1 MSAPRSA
8 VALLRSLDLLPDG
21 PVRWGERVRSSSP
34 GVLLVEVPAR
44 LDVAPID
51 ITVVQAW
58 LERVPGLRLDGER
71 PKPTELADRLASFW
85 LPQQTVAY
93 VGRSSKSIGGRA
105 ASLSGT
111 LLGDRRPHT
120 GGHWLWTLRNVA
132 ELRIWW
138 AETDA
143 PEEYEDAIAAA
154 IAEDADEETRARL
167 ALAGTV
173 LPWAN
178 LTSAA
183 GEAKTTGITSAQLAD
198 GETAPAPVAGRVVP
212 GASASGATSSATS
225 RSTGRGSTSRT
236 GSRTTTGRGTA
247 GRASST
253 SRSAP
258 ARVTQPPA
266 GARPAVQLTASGLAA
281 MQQELHEL
289 TTVRRPEVILR
300 VKHARELGDLRENAD
315 YEAARN
321 EQAFLEGRIREL
333 EQTLRTAVVIQTVD
347 PGTIALGSRVDV
359 EVEGLATTLHI
370 VGSSEADPASGRV
383 SDVSPV
389 GKALMGHRAGDHVV
403 IQAPGRQI
411 HYRVVD
417 VGVS

>member
-21 PVRWGERVRSSSP
+21 PVRWGERVRSASP

-44 LDVAPID
+44 HDVAPID
-51 ITVVQAW
+51 ITTVQAW

-71 PKPTELADRLASFW
+71 PRPTELADRLASFW
-85 LPQQTVAY
+85 IPQQTVAY
-93 VGRSSKSIGGRA
+93 VGRSSKSIGARA

-111 LLGDRRPHT
+111 ILGDRKPHT
-120 GGHWLWTLRNVA
+120 GGHWLWTLRDVA

-167 ALAGTV
+167 ALAGAV

-178 LTSAA
+178 LTSAT
-183 GEAKTTGITSAQLAD
+183 GDAKTTGITGAQLGD
-198 GETAPAPVAGRVVP
+198 GETAPQPIAGRTVP
-212 GASASGATSSATS
+212 GVSATGAATKGTARTTARTGTTRATTTRRATSTT
-225 RSTGRGSTSRT
+225 RST
-236 GSRTTTGRGTA
+236 A
-247 GRASST
+247 
-253 SRSAP
+253 
-258 ARVTQPPA
+258 ARVTLPPA
-266 GARPAVQLTASGLAA
+266 GARPAAQLTASGLEA
-281 MQQELHEL
+281 MQRELHEL

-333 EQTLRTAVVIQTVD
+333 EQTLRTAVVIQTID

-359 EVEGLATTLHI
+359 EVEGHPVTFHI
-370 VGSSEADPASGRV
+370 VGSSEADPDRDRI
-383 SDVSPV
+383 SDASPV
-389 GKALMGHRAGDHVV
+389 GKALLGHRAGDEVV
-403 IQAPGRQI
+403 IQTPGRQI